1 MDSISYIVL
10 DDETLEVEDTKART
24 NIGDVSNLKTT
35 TKESLVKAVNECF
48 QSASDGKA
56 LIASAITG
64 KGVNTDSG
72 ASFATMAGN
81 IEAIKTGVDT
91 SDATASAGNILAGA
105 TAYVKGQK
113 LTGTMKDNRSLEIN
127 GMYGETDVNTYPD
140 IGVYNHY
147 ANGNYLEII
156 TRPRVSGY
164 ADQSTTLKTWI
175 INLTKEKIQAGVVIG
190 PVGGAQLTGTYT
202 SDATATAGQILTG
215 KTAYVNGSKLTGSMA
230 DRGAVSQALNAGGSY
245 TIPAG
250 YHNGSGKVTANS
262 LASQT
267 SGTATAGHIL
277 SGQTAYVNGSKVTG
291 SLPNRIL
298 VDSTIGGINSSYP
311 NVSVH
316 EGINPQ
322 MAMQNDG
329 QTRFCISPKTGYWV
343 EASSYVGIKQGEL
356 ASLIGLTADKLIT
369 GNTVLGVVGT
379 GSSGKRYVKIE
390 SPTGGY
396 LNPNYSQSGREINGS
411 SWYSYPA
418 YTEYS
423 YRALS
428 YPWTSFIPDGSWRPS
443 VMKITDVKRRDS
455 WEGSIQYTRTALITP
470 ATKIV
475 LWEYASSPAQYSK
488 LMYVWTSETDSN
500 PATVFRSDG
509 IVVPICAQA
518 GDTSYTTSTF
528 ELWE

>member
-1 MDSISYIVL
+1 MDSIAYIVL

-24 NIGDVSNLKTT
+24 DIGDVTTLKTNA
-35 TKESLVKAVNECF
+35 KDNLVKAVNECF
-48 QSASDGKA
+48 QSASDGKT

-72 ASFATMAGN
+72 ATFAVMAGN
-81 IEAIKTGVDT
+81 ITAIETGVDT
-91 SDATASAGNILAGA
+91 SDATASAGNILAGT
-105 TAYVKGQK
+105 TAYVKGEK
-113 LTGTMKDNRSLEIN
+113 LTGTLRDNRSIEIS
-127 GMYGETDVNTYPD
+127 GMYGETDVSAYPD

-164 ADQSTTLKTWI
+164 VDPSTTLRTWI

-202 SDATATAGQILTG
+202 SDATATAGQIL
-215 KTAYVNGSKLTGSMA
+215 
-230 DRGAVSQALNAGGSY
+230 
-245 TIPAG
+245 
-250 YHNGSGKVTANS
+250 
-262 LASQT
+262 
-267 SGTATAGHIL
+267 
-277 SGQTAYVNGSKVTG
+277 SGQTAYVNGSKITG
-291 SLPNRIL
+291 TMPNHGSANIL
-298 VDSTIGGINSSYP
+298 TDAILLQDSNVYFNIP
-311 NVSVH
+311 N
-316 EGINPQ
+316 
-322 MAMQNDG
+322 A
-329 QTRFCISPKTGYWV
+329 GY
-343 EASSYVGIKQGEL
+343 YVAGSDTYTTYSTL
-356 ASLIGLTADKLIT
+356 ASKIGLTADKLIT

-428 YPWTSFIPDGSWRPS
+428 YPWTSFIPDGSWKPS
-443 VMKITDVKRRDS
+443 VMKITDVKRNGS